1 MPGLMRV
8 GSVLLLAAVASPSA
22 TTAPSPA
29 TSESMFEGTF
39 EYIPPLQGQCIIV
52 DGRFVFLF
60 GPVDGSG
67 PMVANA
73 GTYRIVGDTVTS
85 TVTYSTDAE
94 QVGTSFRWTVEA
106 VAGDTMT
113 WVVVD
118 RAGKVTNRGRSVRVR

>member
-1 MPGLMRV
+1 MPSIIKA
-8 GSVLLLAAVASPSA
+8 GSVVLLAALVSA
-22 TTAPSPA
+22 PAATGPTLA

-39 EYIPPLQGQCIIV
+39 EYVPPLKGQCIIV

-60 GPVDGSG
+60 GPVDEST

-73 GTYRIVGDTVTS
+73 GSYKILHDTVTS

-94 QVGTSFRWTVEA
+94 QVGTTFRWTVEA

-118 RAGKVTNRGRSVRVR
+118 GAGKVTNRGRSVRIR